1 MALHSIEA
9 SCFVVKNWGQVMS
22 FGCLDASFQRAL
34 ECGVLSCKVAAA
46 ITAAGTLNIKHI
58 QQASSHASRREH
70 STFACHSLL
79 VPFFFVFFYC
89 CCPWSHLLFP
99 IAPLSSSSTAVLS
112 SLVTTL
118 ITFRCLQ
125 RRTSCTQI
133 HTYNQPLCV
142 SSQTCFFFSFFLLL
156 LVNLRNLDIFFLLQ
170 QCICFLQTCENGPFL
185 KLFFFISFAKS
196 SFSAVEGIGSEKA
209 NSSSCVVGESHT

>member
-1 MALHSIEA
+1 M
-9 SCFVVKNWGQVMS
+9 QVGVNIPHLPVPVCWSLFSS
-22 FGCLDASFQRAL
+22 F
-34 ECGVLSCKVAAA
+34 
-46 ITAAGTLNIKHI
+46 
-58 QQASSHASRREH
+58 
-70 STFACHSLL
+70 
-79 VPFFFVFFYC
+79 FFYC
-89 CCPWSHLLFP
+89 CCPWSLFP

-156 LVNLRNLDIFFLLQ
+156 LVNLRNLDFFFYCNSVSVSYRHVRMDLSW
-170 QCICFLQTCENGPFL
+170 N
-185 KLFFFISFAKS
+185 FFFISFAKRS
-196 SFSAVEGIGSEKA
+196 SFSAVEGIGSKKA
-209 NSSSCVVGESHT
+209 NSSSCVVGESHTWSETTMMLFMTGTRCS